1 MASNTVDVVT
11 RKRRS
16 QEKDT
21 AANVELH
28 KERYLH
34 LIENKYR
41 NGTMNGST
49 AMFRAKGKK
58 IVDVIEGR
66 VEGIE
71 NVSKLRY
78 AIKKRNFKVFKNN
91 YKI

>member
-1 MASNTVDVVT
+1 
-11 RKRRS
+11 
-16 QEKDT
+16 
-21 AANVELH
+21 
-28 KERYLH
+28 
-34 LIENKYR
+34 
-41 NGTMNGST
+41 MNGST

-78 AIKKRNFKVFKNN
+78 AIKKRNFKVLKIKIIKNKN
-91 YKI
+91 HKKLNKTI